1 MPFKQL
7 GIIIVDEE
15 HDTSYKQDE
24 GVIYNAR
31 DMAITRANFEK
42 IPIHLVTSVPSI
54 ETYNNIKNKVIV
66 VFPVFACPKIK
77 LKLLLNNRVLFS
89 KKYPLVKSGELIHNL
104 THFKLKISYY
114 RSDCDFFSVKKDCFK
129 WISKSEIDRYSFPKL
144 FFKSLKFI
152 YA

>member
-1 MPFKQL
+1 M
-7 GIIIVDEE
+7 
-15 HDTSYKQDE
+15 
-24 GVIYNAR
+24 
-31 DMAITRANFEK
+31 
-42 IPIHLVTSVPSI
+42 I
-54 ETYNNIKNKVIV
+54 ETNDLET
-66 VFPVFACPKIK
+66 FKIK

-114 RSDCDFFSVKKDCFK
+114 RLDCNYFSIKNEYIK
-129 WISKSEIDRYSFPKL
+129 WISKTETDKYSFPKL